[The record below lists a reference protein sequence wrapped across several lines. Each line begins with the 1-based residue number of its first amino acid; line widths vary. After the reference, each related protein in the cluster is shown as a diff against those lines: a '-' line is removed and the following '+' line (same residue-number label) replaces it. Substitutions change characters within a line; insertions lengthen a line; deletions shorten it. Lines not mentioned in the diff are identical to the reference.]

1 MRRLTPP
8 DDSPFTY
15 LAAVVR
21 GTIKVAP
28 VDLSALGLN
37 MTAMRILEAAKDSAR
52 SGKTVLLS

>member
-1 MRRLTPP
+1 
-8 DDSPFTY
+8 
-15 LAAVVR
+15 
-21 GTIKVAP
+21 VAP